1 MNSGSICNV
10 TAILGAMVKSSEVV
24 EQLKSEGRYLVS
36 SIRLEDI
43 AQSDLIEG
51 ADIIVVEIDSMNED
65 EMQIFPEV
73 RARATNTPLLLL
85 SNELGHGAMQK
96 LLKFR
101 VDEWLLRPL
110 DQKVF
115 REAMQSMVRN
125 TRTSTNLVHAVISC
139 AGGTGA
145 TTVAISM
152 ADIASRISSKKR
164 PNIALVDMDYS
175 SGNCGY
181 VLNMVSDFK
190 LGSAASAHRRIDSE
204 FISLIQQR
212 NEAGFYLYSFKRPD
226 LNIEERGPELV
237 LRLLDAISIDHSMLI
252 LDIPYYETEWRAD
265 VMSGIN
271 SCSLVSEVSLPV
283 LKHTLDLINEIKK
296 IRGDDFPINV
306 IFNKQTTK
314 LFGQRISQ
322 RRLKELLG
330 NTPFSFLPQDQ
341 GTIRESMDRG
351 ILPSEISKRSPF
363 LKKLTAYMKLNGLFD
378 TGGNDVN

>member
-1 MNSGSICNV
+1 
-10 TAILGAMVKSSEVV
+10 MVKSSEVV